1 MEDVTDLGDSDSSN
15 SQQLPLWRDL
25 SGMHRNIRL
34 QRDARKLRMNVDATA
49 LGLGYTKTKPAVT
62 GRLCTVSAGS
72 QTKLLHQ
79 HSRYVWSP
87 GVGNTQVH
95 TMRTEIPTHLSHLF
109 VQQIV
114 EPERQDLAIGI
125 VT

>member
-1 MEDVTDLGDSDSSN
+1 MEDVTDLGDSDSRN

-25 SGMHRNIRL
+25 SGMHRNTRL
-34 QRDARKLRMNVDATA
+34 QRDAGKLCVNVDATA
-49 LGLGYTKTKPAVT
+49 LEYTKTKPAVT
-62 GRLCTVSAGS
+62 DRLCAVSAGS
-72 QTKLLHQ
+72 QTMLLHQ
-79 HSRYVWSP
+79 HSRHAWSP

-95 TMRTEIPTHLSHLF
+95 TMRTETPTHLSHLF

-114 EPERQDLAIGI
+114 KPERQDLAIGI